1 MKGWK
6 VLTHDNRPPIQG
18 GGPSPR
24 KKEGRTMRD
33 YIDFLPPKRPGTD
46 WGMVIPL
53 CLILGGAAVLF
64 WLVTR

>member
-1 MKGWK
+1 
-6 VLTHDNRPPIQG
+6 
-18 GGPSPR
+18 
-24 KKEGRTMRD
+24 MRD